1 MASPIPRR
9 PVVDQGPRHVIA
21 EYRHRD
27 RLVTCECG
35 WQGSSESPDSRPSEW
50 TAHVAA
56 HRTGSR

>member
-35 WQGSSESPDSRPSEW
+35 WQGSSESPDAKPSDW
-50 TAHVAA
+50 TSHVAA
-56 HRTGSR
+56 HRTSSR